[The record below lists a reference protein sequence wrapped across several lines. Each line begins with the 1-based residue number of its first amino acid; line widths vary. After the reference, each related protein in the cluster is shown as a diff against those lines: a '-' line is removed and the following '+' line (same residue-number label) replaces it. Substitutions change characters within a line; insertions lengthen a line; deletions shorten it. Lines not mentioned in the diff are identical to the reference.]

1 MKNRA
6 AVAANASA
14 MTARIEDGQRQES
27 SARKKVRDSKM
38 KDEGTE

>member
-6 AVAANASA
+6 AVAASASA

-27 SARKKVRDSKM
+27 SACKKIRDSKL